1 MNKIFDDFKRSHR
14 VRSQESGV
22 RSQESGVRR
31 KKRKKEEKLPIIVQI
46 LFIVNPY
53 IRSFLIL
60 NSGLLI
66 LKLSKNYH
74 FPRFFLLPPSS

>member
-1 MNKIFDDFKRSHR
+1 MILRE

-22 RSQESGVRR
+22 RSQEKEEGRG
-31 KKRKKEEKLPIIVQI
+31 KKEEEKSPIIVQI
-46 LFIVNPY
+46 LFIVNLY

-66 LKLSKNYH
+66 LKLS
-74 FPRFFLLPPSS
+74 LS